1 MDKLTIFH
9 YASLTNSGKM
19 SQTTF
24 CDFKGIFPGKST
36 VCLPDTMIV
45 ASAAAFNKV
54 KPPTSAI
61 SAGHLQRHELA

>member
-1 MDKLTIFH
+1 VDKLTIFH

-24 CDFKGIFPGKST
+24 CEFKGIFPGKST

-45 ASAAAFNKV
+45 ASAAAFNNFN
-54 KPPTSAI
+54 
-61 SAGHLQRHELA
+61 LQLLQYQQVIFSDMN